1 MHNFKCLNAIHT
13 ESLTRKLLS
22 KFRKVKKKK
31 RKENKKRKKMK
42 KTDFITIN
50 LKPTDS
56 QYFFRSSI
64 FFNKFQETNL

>member
-1 MHNFKCLNAIHT
+1 
-13 ESLTRKLLS
+13 
-22 KFRKVKKKK
+22 
-31 RKENKKRKKMK
+31 MK
-42 KTDFITIN
+42 KTDLITNN